1 MITLTHSA
9 LNSRVLLSED
19 NPAIV
24 TIESQTVFSLLISQ
38 MQAQINN
45 EPGDFNISKDYKPI
59 TISKEVDLIHSP
71 FLLDFGQRKILLRI
85 CSDFDKLS
93 MSSEHY
99 EATAQ
104 MQQAVQLF
112 LERMSS
118 VYSVP
123 LLWDIELTAGNL
135 AKAVNIKV
143 DIEELSIVGRLLTYM
158 EIMTTLKIAS
168 IFVFVNLSTFLT
180 SEQLKS
186 LFHEVRLKKYCM
198 LLFENRSMPRN
209 TEFERHLIV
218 DADLCEIINDFSG
231 YYSAG
236 LHQ

>member
-9 LNSRVLLSED
+9 LNTRVLLSED
-19 NPAIV
+19 NPTIV
-24 TIESQTVFSLLISQ
+24 TIESQEVFSLLISQ
-38 MQAQINN
+38 MFAQINN
-45 EPGDFNISKDYKPI
+45 EPGDFNISRDYKPI
-59 TISKEVDLIHSP
+59 TISKEVDLVHSP

-118 VYSVP
+118 FYPAP
-123 LLWDIELTAGNL
+123 LVWDIELTAGNL
-135 AKAVNIKV
+135 AKAVNIRV
-143 DIEELSIVGRLLTYM
+143 DVEELSMVERLLTYM
-158 EIMTTLKIAS
+158 EIMTTLKIVS
-168 IFVFVNLSTFLT
+168 IFVYVNLSTYFT

-186 LFHEVRLKKYCM
+186 LFYEVRLKKYCM
-198 LLFENRSMPRN
+198 LLFENRSMTRI
-209 TEFERHLIV
+209 TDFERHLTV
-218 DADLCEIINDFSG
+218 DADMCEIINDFS
-231 YYSAG
+231 A
-236 LHQ
+236 